1 MNVRLNNITINC
13 MLAALL
19 SALFASCKD
28 DNEDEA
34 VVDRR
39 NPNSNVISF
48 STYTAGATRA
58 VDVTSDVLK
67 GKVGGRKGGFY
78 VSAWYDN
85 KPFFKDS
92 CFFENGLAVD
102 NSNIITN
109 TFDTESDTYY
119 WPYEVTSSKK
129 VAFRAFNNLKKV
141 RDGNPI
147 WYGDNKDMIKY
158 SPYWTG
164 SEQEDLVV
172 AYSEA
177 EERPANG
184 VQPLNF
190 IHALSKINFSFTGA
204 DDNKYTVNRVEV
216 IAAGK
221 GSPTM
226 SFNTTTDN
234 TNPNTQAGMVR
245 WTFTKIEEVSQSNP
259 IVKKVEGD
267 DKGARQGIVYTY
279 YKVAPDDKGVDKNRG
294 VVVNGT
300 ETVSMEDN
308 LMLLPQDGFI
318 AIRVYYKVEDPNTGE
333 LIGNCGYYRTDTKG
347 NHDVLMKDGKV
358 DNGGDNYFDDKDDK
372 DPGVWGG
379 KTLIVNL
386 GSDKDDDSAPIPA
399 WEAGKSY
406 RFTLTLPTDNFKG
419 DISGDG
425 VADDLYEGKDLDGD
439 GDGEESEFGMKTKK
453 YIEFSVSVKAWDV
466 KDVDANI
473 VIK

>member
-1 MNVRLNNITINC
+1 

-48 STYTAGATRA
+48 STYTAGATRGTV
-58 VDVTSDVLK
+58 VDAADIKTN
-67 GKVGGRKGGFY
+67 GFY
-78 VSAWYDN
+78 VSAWYDGALYFN
-85 KPFFKDS
+85 QTAGYTESNAGKD
-92 CFFENGLAVD
+92 
-102 NSNIITN
+102 I
-109 TFDTESDTYY
+109 FDTQEDTYY
-119 WPYEVTSSKK
+119 WPNLSTSRKME
-129 VAFRAFNNLKKV
+129 FRAFNNLKKV

-147 WYGDNKDMIKY
+147 WTGDNKDKIKY
-158 SPYWTG
+158 SPYWTA
-164 SEQEDLVV
+164 SDQEDLVV
-172 AYSEA
+172 AYSEVK
-177 EERPANG
+177 ERPANG

-234 TNPNTQAGMVR
+234 TNPNTQAGMVS

-259 IVKKVEGD
+259 IVKKVEND

-279 YKVAPDDKGVDKNRG
+279 YKVSPDYDGVDKNRG

-308 LMLLPQDGFI
+308 LMLLPQDGMV
-318 AIRVYYKVEDPNTGE
+318 AIRVYYKVEDINTGK
-333 LIGNCGYYRTDTKG
+333 LKGNCGYYRTDANG
-347 NHDVLMKDGKV
+347 NHDVKMTDGKV
-358 DNGGDNYFDDKDDK
+358 DANGDNAFNQS
-372 DPGVWGG
+372 DPGVWGC

-386 GSDKDDDSAPIPA
+386 GEQIAGG
-399 WEAGKSY
+399 WQAGKSY
-406 RFTLTLPTDNFKG
+406 RFTLNLPTSNFVG
-419 DISGDG
+419 DKSGDG

-439 GDGEESEFGMKTKK
+439 GDTHPSEFKSSNP
-453 YIEFSVSVKAWDV
+453 ILFSVKVTPWDGGSYNG
-466 KDVDANI
+466 NI
-473 VIK
+473 TIIN

>member
-1 MNVRLNNITINC
+1 MFVRLNNITINC

-58 VDVTSDVLK
+58 ADVTSDVLK

-119 WPYEVTSSKK
+119 WPHEVTSSKK

-147 WYGDNKDMIKY
+147 WTGDNKDKIKY
-158 SPYWTG
+158 SPYWTA
-164 SEQEDLVV
+164 SDQEDLVV

-259 IVKKVEGD
+259 IVKKVEND
-267 DKGARQGIVYTY
+267 DKGARQGILYTY
-279 YKVAPDDKGVDKNRG
+279 YKVSPDYNGVDKNRG

-308 LMLLPQDGFI
+308 LMLLPEDGFI

-347 NHDVLMKDGKV
+347 NHDVKMKDGKV
-358 DNGGDNYFDDKDDK
+358 DASGSNSLYDKN
-372 DPGVWGG
+372 DPEVWGG

-386 GSDKDDDSAPIPA
+386 GSAIA
-399 WEAGKSY
+399 GGWQAGKSY
-406 RFTLTLPTDNFKG
+406 RFIITLPTDNFHG
-419 DISGDG
+419 DKSGDG
-425 VADDLYEGKDLDGD
+425 VADDLDEEGNDLDGD
-439 GDGEESEFGMKTKK
+439 GDGEESEFGMDEGG
-453 YIEFSVSVKAWDV
+453 YIEFSVKVFSWEDDKRNV
-466 KDVDANI
+466 NI
-473 VIK
+473 EIQN

>member
-1 MNVRLNNITINC
+1 

-28 DNEDEA
+28 ETEEDAESYKA
-34 VVDRR
+34 KADKGA
-39 NPNSNVISF
+39 ICF
-48 STYTAGATRA
+48 STYTSGATRA
-58 VDVTSDVLK
+58 ADVTSDVLK

-119 WPYEVTSSKK
+119 WPHEVTSSKK
-129 VAFRAFNNLKKV
+129 VAFRAFNNLKEV
-141 RDGNPI
+141 QTGNPI
-147 WYGDNKDMIKY
+147 WFGDNKDKIKY
-158 SPYWTG
+158 SPSWFAKD
-164 SEQEDLVV
+164 QEDLVV

-177 EERPANG
+177 KERPANG

-204 DDNKYTVNRVEV
+204 DAEYKYTVNRVEV
-216 IAAGK
+216 IAAGT
-221 GSPTM
+221 GGPTM

-234 TNPNTQAGMVR
+234 TNPNTQAGMVS
-245 WTFTKIEEVSQSNP
+245 WTFTKIEEVSQSKP
-259 IVKKVEGD
+259 IVKKFD
-267 DKGARQGIVYTY
+267 NKDKGAAQGILYTY
-279 YKVAPDDKGVDKNRG
+279 HKEDPDPSGKNKNIG

-300 ETVSMEDN
+300 ETVRMEDN

-347 NHDVLMKDGKV
+347 NHDVKMTDGKV
-358 DNGGDNYFDDKDDK
+358 DAQGDNSLYDKN
-372 DPGVWGG
+372 DPEVWGG

-386 GSDKDDDSAPIPA
+386 GSAITGG
-399 WEAGKSY
+399 WQAGKSY
-406 RFTLTLPTDNFKG
+406 RFVITLPTDNFLG
-419 DISGDG
+419 DGANGNEPDG
-425 VADDLYEGKDLDGD
+425 VADDLDDEGNDLDGD
-439 GDGEESEFGMKTKK
+439 GDSDASEFGMDEGG
-453 YIEFSVSVKAWDV
+453 YIEFSVKVYSWDEDKKNV
-466 KDVDANI
+466 NI
-473 VIK
+473 EIQD